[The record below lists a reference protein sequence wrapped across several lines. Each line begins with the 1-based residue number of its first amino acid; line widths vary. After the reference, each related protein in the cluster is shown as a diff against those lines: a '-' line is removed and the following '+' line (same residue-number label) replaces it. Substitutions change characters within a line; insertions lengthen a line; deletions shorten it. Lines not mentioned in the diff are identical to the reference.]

1 MQAPCWASGCYGWLG
16 QRDEILPCS
25 WTDMKDGP
33 VGCHKKTS
41 WLVDLQE
48 GMNSYP
54 RSPLHFQVMKLTTTI
69 VTPIPSEGILVEGGG
84 KTTICLRVYIK
95 PDPS

>member
-1 MQAPCWASGCYGWLG
+1 
-16 QRDEILPCS
+16 
-25 WTDMKDGP
+25 MKDGP